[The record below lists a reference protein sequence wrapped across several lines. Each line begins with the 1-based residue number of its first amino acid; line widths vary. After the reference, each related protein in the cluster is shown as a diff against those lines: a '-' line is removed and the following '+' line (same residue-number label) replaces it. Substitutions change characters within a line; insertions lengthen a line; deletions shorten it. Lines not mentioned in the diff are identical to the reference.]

1 MKSVFETSRFC
12 WARPPPR
19 RPPPKNC
26 ATARLHIS
34 RTRIAARPM
43 RILDMRSIV
52 GRAEWRRERKMAIPK
67 LNAVILNVA
76 DKAML
81 KTCVQ
86 WYLKLGL
93 ELSSSEPEE
102 SAFFNTGNGALF
114 AIHLAKTAGHS

>member
-1 MKSVFETSRFC
+1 M
-12 WARPPPR
+12 PPDFPYQILNLAPLSALECEALR
-19 RPPPKNC
+19 ALRL
-26 ATARLHIS
+26 ATL
-34 RTRIAARPM
+34 PE
-43 RILDMRSIV
+43 
-52 GRAEWRRERKMAIPK
+52 AEVAIPK

-81 KTCVQ
+81 QTCVQ

-114 AIHLAKTAGHS
+114 AIHL